1 MFERK
6 IDWNS
11 GCFDEIDLVYDKAE
25 ADATIA
31 GILAELEAGALA
43 EARAYSHNIRIDG
56 RPVTPEQFDTLPDHM
71 KEHVMYSLSG
81 MGLAAFSAPLTEPK
95 IIVRLTPHI
104 QLVRCCTAFSI
115 LNRLEKLD
123 GAYNVRFPKATLEI
137 QAPLGGK
144 KGLVQIEMLICLL
157 YPWLSV
163 SEISTNEVAVVP
175 APEPPKPATQPAPAP
190 VPPKPEEEQNS
201 RPGFWARLFGKKK

>member
-1 MFERK
+1 MERK
-6 IDWNS
+6 IEWNC

-25 ADATIA
+25 ENEAIA
-31 GILAELEAGALA
+31 GILSELETGALA
-43 EARAYSHNIRIDG
+43 EARAYSHNIQVDG
-56 RPVTPEQFDTLPDHM
+56 RPITPEQFDTLPDSM

-95 IIVRLTPHI
+95 ITVRLTPHI

-163 SEISTNEVAVVP
+163 SEVSTNEVAVVP
-175 APEPPKPATQPAPAP
+175 AQEQPKPAAPALAP
-190 VPPKPEEEQNS
+190 VPEKPAEETKDS